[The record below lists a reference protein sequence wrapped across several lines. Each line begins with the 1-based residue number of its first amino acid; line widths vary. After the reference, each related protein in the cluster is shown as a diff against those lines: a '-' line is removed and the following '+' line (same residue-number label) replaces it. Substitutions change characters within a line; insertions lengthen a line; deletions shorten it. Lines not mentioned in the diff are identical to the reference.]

1 MPRMCR
7 CGILCGATYV
17 NTFHM
22 VSHQTDKDFSEF
34 AMGIVSTA
42 TTSGPIL
49 AGLIGL
55 LLEPALR
62 GVAVPV

>member
-1 MPRMCR
+1 
-7 CGILCGATYV
+7 
-17 NTFHM
+17 M